1 MAHAV
6 NPYGDGHACA
16 RIADAILWHF
26 GLRGASAPRILTPD
40 FDGMKEGSA
49 SGMRKRRVTPIG
61 AAFVAARFAGAPVC
75 GARQHCTIPR
85 TIVLPQDASSSD
97 VERRVARRR
106 APWAASPCGPTRCS
120 PPSRRLNVPR
130 VYSRAITIERYYS
143 GGSGVDRQHVSAVDG
158 RRGCALDTEQA
169 SGAQSHTISNGERT
183 WCSGT
188 AEAELYYESAAAF
201 TADEEQGIPTYEDI
215 LRLDK
220 KRIAAADYRL
230 LDTVDCIFLETAA
243 DDGGYIERYWVSVS
257 DGLLCAAEKLQGEDV
272 VYRMA
277 GMSVDSGNVA
287 EDAFTLPDGTV
298 LHESALD
305 GANR

>member
-1 MAHAV
+1 MCSDASLDDSAV
-6 NPYGDGHACA
+6 G
-16 RIADAILWHF
+16 RIAVRPDTVQSAIATLE
-26 GLRGASAPRILTPD
+26 RP
-40 FDGMKEGSA
+40 
-49 SGMRKRRVTPIG
+49 
-61 AAFVAARFAGAPVC
+61 AR
-75 GARQHCTIPR
+75 
-85 TIVLPQDASSSD
+85 
-97 VERRVARRR
+97 
-106 APWAASPCGPTRCS
+106 
-120 PPSRRLNVPR
+120 
-130 VYSRAITIERYYS
+130 YSRAITIERYYS
-143 GGSGVDRQHVSAVDG
+143 GGSGVDRSTCQRRRSVDA
-158 RRGCALDTEQA
+158 RRTPKQA
-169 SGAQSHTISNGERT
+169 SGAQSHTISNGGKNVGLVRRQRALLT
-183 WCSGT
+183 RAPQS
-188 AEAELYYESAAAF
+188 F

-230 LDTVDCIFLETAA
+230 LDTVDCIFVETAA

>member
-1 MAHAV
+1 
-6 NPYGDGHACA
+6 
-16 RIADAILWHF
+16 
-26 GLRGASAPRILTPD
+26 
-40 FDGMKEGSA
+40 
-49 SGMRKRRVTPIG
+49 MRKRRVTPIG
-61 AAFVAARFAGAPVC
+61 AAFVALVLLVLLFVVRGALHRPAHV
-75 GARQHCTIPR
+75 
-85 TIVLPQDASSSD
+85 VLPQDASSGDVSD
-97 VERRVARRR
+97 ASLDDSAVGRIAVRPDTVQSAIATLERPAR
-106 APWAASPCGPTRCS
+106 
-120 PPSRRLNVPR
+120 
-130 VYSRAITIERYYS
+130 YSRAITIERYYS
-143 GGSGVDRQHVSAVDG
+143 GGSGVDRSSVSVDG
-158 RRGCALDTEQA
+158 AWMRVDTEQA

-183 WCSGT
+183 WVWYGGS
-188 AEAELYYESAAAF
+188 ELYYESAAAF
-201 TADEEQGIPTYEDI
+201 TADEEQGIPTFEDI

-230 LDTVDCIFLETAA
+230 LDTVDCIFVETAA

-305 GANR
+305 GANRYKKLKWPSEDRSSDGLFVKICHKMSSSPSATKSSSSAFSSKRKKRMSSS

>member
-1 MAHAV
+1 
-6 NPYGDGHACA
+6 
-16 RIADAILWHF
+16 
-26 GLRGASAPRILTPD
+26 
-40 FDGMKEGSA
+40 
-49 SGMRKRRVTPIG
+49 MRKWRVTPIG
-61 AAFVAARFAGAPVC
+61 AAFVALVLLVLLFVLRGALHRPAHV
-75 GARQHCTIPR
+75 
-85 TIVLPQDASSSD
+85 VLPKEASSTEDSGLSLD
-97 VERRVARRR
+97 DNSAGRVTVRPDTVQSAVATLARPARY
-106 APWAASPCGPTRCS
+106 TRS
-120 PPSRRLNVPR
+120 
-130 VYSRAITIERYYS
+130 ITIERYYT
-143 GGSGVDRQHVSAVDG
+143 GGSGVDRSTVSVDG
-158 RRGCALDTEQA
+158 AWTRTDTEEA
-169 SGAQSHTISNGERT
+169 SGELSHTVTNSEKT
-183 WCSGT
+183 WLWYGSGK
-188 AEAELYYESAAAF
+188 EYFESAASF

-230 LDTVDCIFLETAA
+230 LDTVDCIFVETAA

>member
-1 MAHAV
+1 MIERRAAILRGEHLHEPLPVARLQERLR
-6 NPYGDGHACA
+6 YG
-16 RIADAILWHF
+16 RIALELVDEL
-26 GLRGASAPRILTPD
+26 LRAVI
-40 FDGMKEGSA
+40 
-49 SGMRKRRVTPIG
+49 
-61 AAFVAARFAGAPVC
+61 
-75 GARQHCTIPR
+75 
-85 TIVLPQDASSSD
+85 
-97 VERRVARRR
+97 
-106 APWAASPCGPTRCS
+106 
-120 PPSRRLNVPR
+120 
-130 VYSRAITIERYYS
+130 AITIERYYS
-143 GGSGVDRQHVSAVDG
+143 GGSGVDRSSVSVDG
-158 RRGCALDTEQA
+158 AWMRVDTEQA

-183 WCSGT
+183 WVWYGGS
-188 AEAELYYESAAAF
+188 ELYYESAAAF

-230 LDTVDCIFLETAA
+230 LDTVDCIFVETAA

>member
-1 MAHAV
+1 
-6 NPYGDGHACA
+6 
-16 RIADAILWHF
+16 
-26 GLRGASAPRILTPD
+26 
-40 FDGMKEGSA
+40 
-49 SGMRKRRVTPIG
+49 MRV
-61 AAFVAARFAGAPVC
+61 
-75 GARQHCTIPR
+75 
-85 TIVLPQDASSSD
+85 
-97 VERRVARRR
+97 
-106 APWAASPCGPTRCS
+106 
-120 PPSRRLNVPR
+120 
-130 VYSRAITIERYYS
+130 
-143 GGSGVDRQHVSAVDG
+143 
-158 RRGCALDTEQA
+158 DTEQA
-169 SGAQSHTISNGERT
+169 SGAQRHTISNGERT
-183 WCSGT
+183 WVWYGVS
-188 AEAELYYESAAAF
+188 ELYYERAAAF

-230 LDTVDCIFLETAA
+230 LDTVDCIFVETAA

-277 GMSVDSGNVA
+277 GMSGDSGNVA

>member
-1 MAHAV
+1 
-6 NPYGDGHACA
+6 
-16 RIADAILWHF
+16 
-26 GLRGASAPRILTPD
+26 
-40 FDGMKEGSA
+40 
-49 SGMRKRRVTPIG
+49 MRV
-61 AAFVAARFAGAPVC
+61 
-75 GARQHCTIPR
+75 
-85 TIVLPQDASSSD
+85 
-97 VERRVARRR
+97 
-106 APWAASPCGPTRCS
+106 
-120 PPSRRLNVPR
+120 
-130 VYSRAITIERYYS
+130 
-143 GGSGVDRQHVSAVDG
+143 
-158 RRGCALDTEQA
+158 DTEQA

-183 WCSGT
+183 WVWYGGS
-188 AEAELYYESAAAF
+188 ELYYESAAAF

-230 LDTVDCIFLETAA
+230 FDTVDCIFVETAA

-257 DGLLCAAEKLQGEDV
+257 NGLLCAAEKLQGEDV